1 MDLVLKIFGWLAN
14 KFFDYEKA
22 KGGLKDFLS
31 RRREGKTQKELYD
44 EIVKESEK
52 DKNP

>member
-1 MDLVLKIFGWLAN
+1 MELVLKMLSWLVG

-31 RRREGKTQKELYD
+31 RHREGKTEKEKYD
-44 EIVKESEK
+44 DILNKIEK
-52 DKNP
+52 DPR